1 VYKDFYRMKMEAFIN
16 QPLPD
21 VFFNSTSHKEAWHY
35 LAFGINSKEPFLLLS
50 GEYGTGK
57 TTLCLRLIQV
67 LRAGGKLPFVFVSTP
82 TNTYAALL
90 RQISSCLGISAEQE
104 DESAV
109 QSLICSYFENHSDSK
124 GISVIVDDVQEMD
137 ISTLNKLRLLAN
149 FNIYGF
155 FPIRLLLFSHFSF
168 IDKLKIDLLEPLNQ
182 RIKRRYYLEPLNFPE
197 TREYIYFRLLKAG
210 AHRMPLFSDGAIQR
224 IFDQSKG
231 IPRNINNICDCCL
244 LLGASQGLTTIDETV
259 VAKAIDYVEGTYVRP
274 SSPPVPPSAEAAVQQ
289 PVLTPQEPPKE
300 DRVAHVTL
308 DLPVADSE
316 EKQPEKSKDPR
327 KGFSLRAFF
336 IIAVIMFILG
346 MILAISFDF
355 RAVIESLTD
364 SWARPGLR

>member
-1 VYKDFYRMKMEAFIN
+1 VYKDFYRMKMEAFVN

-21 VFFNSTSHKEAWHY
+21 VFFNSMSHKEAWHY
-35 LAFGINSKEPFLLLS
+35 LAYGINSKEPFLLLS

-67 LRAGGKLPFVFVSTP
+67 LKEGGKLPFVFVSTP
-82 TNTYAALL
+82 TDTYAALL
-90 RQISSCLGISAEQE
+90 RKISSCLGISAEQE

-109 QSLICSYFENHSDSK
+109 QSLICSYFENRSDSK
-124 GISVIVDDVQEMD
+124 SISIIIDDVQEMD

-155 FPIRLLLFSHFSF
+155 FPIQLLFFSHFSF
-168 IDKLKIDLLEPLNQ
+168 IDKLKIDLLQPLNQ

-210 AHRMPLFSDGAIQR
+210 AHGMPLFSDGAIQR
-224 IFDQSKG
+224 IFDHSKG

-244 LLGASQGLTTIDETV
+244 LLGASQGLTTIDKTI
-259 VAKAIDYVEGTYVRP
+259 VARAIDYVEGTYIRP
-274 SSPPVPPSAEAAVQQ
+274 SPPPVPPSAEAVQQ
-289 PVLTPQEPPKE
+289 PALTSQEPPKE
-300 DRVAHVTL
+300 DDVARVTL
-308 DLPVADSE
+308 DCPVKDSE
-316 EKQPEKSKDPR
+316 EKQPEKTRDPR
-327 KGFSLRAFF
+327 KSFSLRVFF

-346 MILAISFDF
+346 IISAIYFDIM
-355 RAVIESLTD
+355 AVIKSLMD
-364 SWARPGLR
+364 FGARAGLR